1 MKKVCFKFNTTYFG
15 LQCYGGN
22 KTLKKEYRWFKDL
35 YIAANDQWFP
45 VALKWFLSQHHS
57 WK

>member
-15 LQCYGGN
+15 LQCSGGN
-22 KTLKKEYRWFKDL
+22 KILKKEYRRFKDL

-57 WK
+57 